1 MAGVPGP
8 RLGAGGRGDARQD
21 RGRPSQCHRSL
32 AGDCLRP
39 RVSLRRRAPAAGVGA
54 IATRRGGGRVM
65 SGPLKIAALS
75 LSAAALAAGLATAC
89 SAEEDRKSVGLGKS
103 VSVRG
108 ELGGCRCIKKKK
120 TKKFT

>member
-65 SGPLKIAALS
+65 AGPLKIAARSEEHASELQS
-75 LSAAALAAGLATAC
+75 LMRISYAVFCL
-89 SAEEDRKSVGLGKS
+89 
-103 VSVRG
+103 
-108 ELGGCRCIKKKK
+108 
-120 TKKFT
+120 TKKNKNTTLQSKKRKYDTMNIRYKQ